1 MKKIFA
7 FLAVICSALSI
18 FLSPTA
24 SAQDNRVQVVYFW
37 GAECPHCAH
46 LKPWLD
52 LFEKTHADTVKIDR
66 YEFWHDEGN
75 AKMFMRTMK
84 MYGIPDNEAGAP
96 AAVVNNK
103 VLIGTKDIQEQL
115 EHEVNAVLE
124 ARKNGE
130 GDSALAGLLTG
141 VAGPV
146 NKDCPVEKGT
156 TSFGAVTMTALADSV
171 NPCAMMVLII
181 LMSSLVVTQKSK
193 AKVALTAATFIL
205 AVFLTYFLIGFGLSH
220 IIASTSIANWIV
232 VAVGGMAI
240 VIGLANLKDAFWYRK
255 GNWAM
260 EIPMAWRNK
269 LNKVIMS
276 ATSPVG
282 AFIAGIIVT
291 MFELPCTGGPYL
303 FGLSLISLTDSAVE
317 RMRWLAYYNLIF
329 IAPLLVIAV
338 AVLVGKTTIER
349 AEEWRNKHA
358 KLMHFIVGVI
368 MLTLGIWALFL
379 R

>member
-1 MKKIFA
+1 M
-7 FLAVICSALSI
+7 
-18 FLSPTA
+18 
-24 SAQDNRVQVVYFW
+24 
-37 GAECPHCAH
+37 
-46 LKPWLD
+46 
-52 LFEKTHADTVKIDR
+52 KIDR

-156 TSFGAVTMTALADSV
+156 TSVGAVTMTALADSV

-317 RMRWLAYYNLIF
+317 RMMWLAYYNLIF

-338 AVLVGKTTIER
+338 AVLVGKTTIEH